1 MTSAMNSEILFNHC
15 LIIIN
20 KLILLEFLC
29 ILRTVLCINTS
40 SCYDL

>member
-1 MTSAMNSEILFNHC
+1 MTSAMNSEILINHC

-20 KLILLEFLC
+20 KLIILEFLY
-29 ILRTVLCINTS
+29 ILRAFLCINTS